1 MSTWEE
7 STVIRQKD
15 VPKGYEVR
23 YHEIRGYDSPDRWY
37 SASTVRG
44 RKIGEFS
51 SSDDAVKACKA
62 DARKK
67 TKR

>member
-7 STVIRQKD
+7 MTVVARKD

-37 SASTVRG
+37 SAVTKRG
-44 RKIGEFS
+44 RKIGEFT
-51 SSDDAVKACKA
+51 SSDEAVKACKA

-67 TKR
+67 SK